1 LIRQANPD
9 YPLPMFNQI
18 LSLLSGESPAST
30 RPDQLQV
37 AVAALMVHAAAMDDT
52 FDAAE
57 RRTIERL
64 LGERFK
70 LKPDAVKALLATAET
85 RAAESSQLYPFTRL
99 AVERLDEP
107 GRVQLVEML
116 WEVAYAD
123 GVLDPDE
130 DALLRRVAG
139 LLYVSDFDRGE
150 ARKRVLRRMGLSK
163 HNDAAE
169 AKRLDERDSDMGT
182 RPKLIAGN
190 WKMNGTRA
198 EAKDFVEKLR
208 KLDPQP
214 RPGRQLLI
222 CPPATLIAG
231 MAPPLAAL
239 NVAIGGQNCHPGVN
253 GAFTGDVSAGML
265 RDAGA
270 SYVIIGHS
278 ERRAMHGE
286 TDQLV
291 HVKALAARRH
301 DLIPIICVG
310 ETLAER
316 EDGHAEAVV
325 RKQVRDSVPD
335 GIEGD
340 VLVIAYEPV
349 WAIGTGRTAT
359 LEDIATMHHVIRE
372 ALSGKSDDA
381 ECGLIL
387 YGGSVK
393 PGNAAAILAI
403 DGVDGA
409 LIGGASLAAA
419 DFMAIADAV

>member
-1 LIRQANPD
+1 
-9 YPLPMFNQI
+9 
-18 LSLLSGESPAST
+18 
-30 RPDQLQV
+30 
-37 AVAALMVHAAAMDDT
+37 
-52 FDAAE
+52 
-57 RRTIERL
+57 
-64 LGERFK
+64 
-70 LKPDAVKALLATAET
+70 
-85 RAAESSQLYPFTRL
+85 
-99 AVERLDEP
+99 
-107 GRVQLVEML
+107 
-116 WEVAYAD
+116 
-123 GVLDPDE
+123 
-130 DALLRRVAG
+130 
-139 LLYVSDFDRGE
+139 
-150 ARKRVLRRMGLSK
+150 
-163 HNDAAE
+163 
-169 AKRLDERDSDMGT
+169 MGT

-198 EAKDFVEKLR
+198 EAKAFIDKLR
-208 KLDPQP
+208 LLDPRP

-222 CPPATLIAG
+222 CPPATLIAE
-231 MAPPLAAL
+231 MAVQLATL
-239 NVAIGGQNCHPGVN
+239 GVATGGQNCHPGVN

-265 RDAGA
+265 RDAGS
-270 SYVIIGHS
+270 SYVIVGHS

-316 EDGHAEAVV
+316 EDGHAETVV

-335 GIEGD
+335 GIEGNA
-340 VLVIAYEPV
+340 LVVAYEPV
-349 WAIGTGRTAT
+349 WAIGTGRAAT
-359 LEDIATMHHVIRE
+359 LDDIGAMHHVIRE
-372 ALSGKSDDA
+372 AMSGKSDDA

-393 PGNAAAILAI
+393 PENAAGILAV